1 MSMPIA
7 TINAWS
13 RLDPVA
19 ANSLLAAR
27 SSFRGSGI
35 SWVVIG
41 ALAVVVIVALWM
53 LSRWWLGQGSAGSR
67 NSPKA
72 LFAELC
78 RVHALAAGERQLL
91 LALAESNRLVQPSEL
106 FVDPTYFD
114 EQRLPASLGARK
126 VELKSLAGRLFAG
139 LTPAN
144 DALESEDMPSD
155 ASPPAA
161 TNQNPSPALN

>member
-1 MSMPIA
+1 MSISIA
-7 TINAWS
+7 ATLSKFDLA
-13 RLDPVA
+13 A
-19 ANSLLAAR
+19 ANVLLAAR

-114 EQRLPASLGARK
+114 EQRLPTSLAARK
-126 VELKSLAGRLFAG
+126 GELKSLAGRLFAG

-155 ASPPAA
+155 GSPPAT